1 MMKIFIYKLLAIL
14 VGFYIIFQ
22 LTIGLVLKDIK
33 NSISNYSSE
42 ENILFVKEKIREEL
56 KNGLSKDKILS
67 PEDAK
72 LIKKFYFKIKKEI
85 ENSK

>member
-1 MMKIFIYKLLAIL
+1 MKIFIYKLLAIL
-14 VGFYIIFQ
+14 VGFYIVFQ

-72 LIKKFYFKIKKEI
+72 LIKNFYFKIKEEI

>member
-33 NSISNYSSE
+33 NSINNYSSE

-67 PEDAK
+67 SEDAT
-72 LIKKFYFKIKKEI
+72 LIKDFYNKIKKEI

>member
-14 VGFYIIFQ
+14 VGFYIVFQ

-72 LIKKFYFKIKKEI
+72 FQLPD
-85 ENSK
+85 